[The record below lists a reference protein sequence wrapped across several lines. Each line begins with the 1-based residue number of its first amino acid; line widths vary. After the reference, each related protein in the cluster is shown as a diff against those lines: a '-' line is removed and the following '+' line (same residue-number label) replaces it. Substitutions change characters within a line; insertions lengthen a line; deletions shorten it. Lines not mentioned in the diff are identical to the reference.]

1 AAGGLPA
8 HQAPPG
14 PCAGPM
20 VDGARG
26 PLPRPGRSG
35 AARRAAGHRGGRR
48 GDGGRDLAVLL
59 LPARVPVRRVRT
71 PGAERSRC
79 RGPRELPLLPSRS
92 RPGPGPSSLTVAELA
107 ELHGLIVEEGKL
119 RAR

>member
-1 AAGGLPA
+1 
-8 HQAPPG
+8 
-14 PCAGPM
+14 
-20 VDGARG
+20 
-26 PLPRPGRSG
+26 
-35 AARRAAGHRGGRR
+35 RAAGHRGGRR

-119 RAR
+119 RARGTPRRPGAQPEGPSGRPGGDQVPQPGRRTARIGA